1 MTNKINCVR
10 DKNNDVLVKKAKK
23 DISKNKKNI
32 DYQSKVFALLG
43 SGVRFK
49 IVYLLLNNK
58 ELCVCDFCD
67 ILEMNQSPISQHLR
81 KLKDAGILENKR
93 EKLAIFYFIPD
104 SMREILQ
111 LLINSKAKE

>member
-1 MTNKINCVR
+1 MTNIINCVR

-23 DISKNKKNI
+23 VLNKNKKNI
-32 DYQSKVFALLG
+32 DSQSKVFALLG
-43 SGVRFK
+43 SEVRFR

-67 ILEMNQSPISQHLR
+67 ILEMNQSAISQHLR
-81 KLKDAGILENKR
+81 KLKDGGILENKR

-104 SMREILQ
+104 SMKEKIQ
-111 LLINSKAKE
+111 LLIIGKVKE